1 MTGISMVD
9 LVMMTTGRQQ
19 GLDTHTLTITNVR
32 IGEVI
37 VRHISTVV
45 GITGDHHSQ
54 AMVGTTIT
62 KVGATRTDTPPQEVS
77 GHMASVVASR
87 QVRTIMAAVETHMAT
102 ILIEAVGA
110 VIAINMADIPL
121 LILRMETATAVK
133 VRLEEGALIR
143 FITTTA
149 GELVDKLVTICCA
162 FYMLLCCVNYLPITF
177 S

>member
-19 GLDTHTLTITNVR
+19 GLDTHTLTITNVG
-32 IGEVI
+32 IGEV
-37 VRHISTVV
+37 ISTVV
-45 GITGDHHSQ
+45 GITGDHPSQ

-110 VIAINMADIPL
+110 VIAINMADIHP